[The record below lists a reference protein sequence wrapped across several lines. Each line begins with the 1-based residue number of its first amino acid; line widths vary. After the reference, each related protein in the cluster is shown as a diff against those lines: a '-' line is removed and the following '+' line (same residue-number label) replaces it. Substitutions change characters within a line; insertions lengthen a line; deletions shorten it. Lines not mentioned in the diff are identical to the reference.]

1 MQRDFGTMT
10 NKKRILMLNYEFPSL
25 FCIFSI
31 PSELLKCRSSSRFRI
46 LNIPSKLLKCKS
58 SPLGGGAGKKEN
70 IYKLDNPENTS
81 SLRTVTIFPG
91 DRKVAG

>member
-1 MQRDFGTMT
+1 MDNLKQQG
-10 NKKRILMLNYEFPSL
+10 NLNSGHYS
-25 FCIFSI
+25 
-31 PSELLKCRSSSRFRI
+31 
-46 LNIPSKLLKCKS
+46 
-58 SPLGGGAGKKEN
+58 AGKKEN